1 MGIVVVNEHAPLIRN
16 GRVELTSDMLDI
28 GRRIREGDE
37 LWRGDP
43 SMTLCW
49 NPLTQK
55 YEVIGVDRTGQQY
68 LAASHHACDARLL
81 IKLSEGDPTKHNV
94 LARVMKENEQ
104 LRAAEDAAA
113 REKAREV
120 ADKMHFALRKDL
132 GQHMG
137 GRHRQYGMYDG
148 KGS

>member
-1 MGIVVVNEHAPLIRN
+1 MGIVVVNEHAPRIR
-16 GRVELTSDMLDI
+16 GGMVELTSDVLDI

-43 SMTLCW
+43 SMRLCW

-55 YEVIGVDRTGQQY
+55 YEVVGVDRTGQQY
-68 LAASHHACDARLL
+68 LAASHHTCDQTLL

-104 LRAAEDAAA
+104 LRAAED
-113 REKAREV
+113 EI
-120 ADKMHFALRKDL
+120 
-132 GQHMG
+132 
-137 GRHRQYGMYDG
+137 GRAHV
-148 KGS
+148 